1 MFYQKYLA
9 GFNVLGIHVRGTDH
23 WLETSE
29 QTLPS
34 LMSWIKKAQSILVT
48 LPRPRK
54 IFIAS
59 DNHEV
64 IKKFVTY
71 FGKETVSV
79 NFICISSEWFPYYLA
94 YVTQYF

>member
-1 MFYQKYLA
+1 M
-9 GFNVLGIHVRGTDH
+9 LGIHVRGGTDH
-23 WLETSE
+23 WMETSE

-34 LMSWIKKAQSILVT
+34 LLSWIKRAQSIVET

-64 IKKFVTY
+64 IKKFVIY
-71 FGKETVSV
+71 FGKEMVSV
-79 NFICISSEWFPYYLA
+79 NLLAFLHRIGFPTLGLCHTA
-94 YVTQYF
+94 FLKSV